1 MTDARTGAGNMKD
14 DPGEFCF
21 VFFLILFFSW
31 WKIVLQH
38 HVGFCP
44 ATIYTHTHIYIH
56 THNTYIHNID
66 THIHTPIQHTHT
78 HTYIYNNTHTYA
90 SHPSGAS
97 LPSPYPTPVGHHR
110 APSWPPCVIWQ
121 VPAKYLFYP

>member
-21 VFFLILFFSW
+21 VFFLILFLVGGKLFYNIMLVSA
-31 WKIVLQH
+31 LQLYIH
-38 HVGFCP
+38 
-44 ATIYTHTHIYIH
+44 THTYIY

-78 HTYIYNNTHTYA
+78 HIYI
-90 SHPSGAS
+90 
-97 LPSPYPTPVGHHR
+97 
-110 APSWPPCVIWQ
+110 
-121 VPAKYLFYP
+121 